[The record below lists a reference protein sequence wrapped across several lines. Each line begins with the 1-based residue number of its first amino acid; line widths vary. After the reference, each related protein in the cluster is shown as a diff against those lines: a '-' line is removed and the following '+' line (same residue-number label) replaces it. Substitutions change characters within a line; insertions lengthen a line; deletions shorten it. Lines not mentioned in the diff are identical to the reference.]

1 MAREWAPLRLHP
13 HKRNSYTLDSRRQ
26 LPFPNVVS
34 SRIYNGA
41 SVRLLSRYEKPARLG
56 VDGFIVSKRTTQW
69 LRTILVSRLT
79 TRARDRWRPRT
90 YTRRD
95 TRVRTSSLVHV
106 VFSAHVFV
114 RDATRHCYRR
124 ESLSRPLLVNL
135 LSFQE
140 TCENVRFFHCCV
152 NNVWLDKEL

>member
-1 MAREWAPLRLHP
+1 MAWGWASLHLHP
-13 HKRNSYTLDSRRQ
+13 HKRNSYTFDSRRQ
-26 LPFPNVVS
+26 IPFPHVVS

-90 YTRRD
+90 YTRRVFE
-95 TRVRTSSLVHV
+95 RAQ
-106 VFSAHVFV
+106 VFSVHVFV

-124 ESLSRPLLVNL
+124 ESLSRSLSVNL

-140 TCENVRFFHCCV
+140 TCENDRFFSLLCQQCV
-152 NNVWLDKEL
+152 IGQGVAIL

>member
-1 MAREWAPLRLHP
+1 MAWGWAPLHLHP

-26 LPFPNVVS
+26 LPFPNVES

-41 SVRLLSRYEKPARLG
+41 SLRLISRFEKPARLG

-95 TRVRTSSLVHV
+95 TRVQV
-106 VFSAHVFV
+106 VFSVHVFV

-124 ESLSRPLLVNL
+124 ESLSRSLLVNL
-135 LSFQE
+135 LSFRE
-140 TCENVRFFHCCV
+140 TCENVRFFPLLCQQCV
-152 NNVWLDKEL
+152 IGQGVVIL

>member
-1 MAREWAPLRLHP
+1 MCHVAWGWAPLHLHP
-13 HKRNSYTLDSRRQ
+13 HKRNCYTLDSRRQ

-41 SVRLLSRYEKPARLG
+41 SVRLFSPARLG

-79 TRARDRWRPRT
+79 TRARDRWRLRT

-95 TRVRTSSLVHV
+95 TRVQV
-106 VFSAHVFV
+106 VFSVHVFV

-124 ESLSRPLLVNL
+124 ESLSRSLLVNL

-140 TCENVRFFHCCV
+140 TCENVRFFPLLWQQCV
-152 NNVWLDKEL
+152 IGQGVVIL